1 MSKTKRPLI
10 LITNDDG
17 ITASGLKVLVN
28 AAKNLGEIVVVAP
41 DSPQSGKGHAI
52 TLNHPLRIYPVKEF
66 GEIEAYKSNGTPVD
80 CVKLA
85 KSVILKDR
93 EIDLC
98 LSGVN
103 HGSNVAINI
112 LYSGTMSAAMEAS
125 LEGIPS
131 IGFSITEFLPG
142 ADFNPYEGLVSNI
155 IDYVITNGLQHTKLL
170 NINIPYIGIEN
181 IKGIKVCR
189 QAEANWKEEYIANSD
204 PLGRTYYW
212 MSGVFENYDDGPDTD
227 VQALE
232 KGYVSIVPCDHDL
245 TAYKSIVSLKSIES
259 IITDA

>member
-1 MSKTKRPLI
+1 MTKNKKPLI
-10 LITNDDG
+10 LVTNDDG

-28 AAKNLGEIVVVAP
+28 AAKKWGEIVVVAP
-41 DSPQSGKGHAI
+41 DSPQSGQGHAI
-52 TLNHPLRIYPVKEF
+52 TLNHPLRIYEVDEF
-66 GEIEAYKSNGTPVD
+66 GDIEAYKCNGTPVD

-85 KSVILKDR
+85 KSVLLKDR

-142 ADFNPYEGLVSNI
+142 ANFEPYGNLVSDI
-155 IDYVITNGLQHTKLL
+155 VGYVIEKGMEHTKLL
-170 NINIPYIGIEN
+170 NINIPYIGVEN

-189 QAEANWKEEYIANSD
+189 QAEANWKEEYIANND

-212 MSGVFENYDDGPDTD
+212 MSGVFENYDNGPDTD
-227 VQALE
+227 VEALE
-232 KGYVSIVPCDHDL
+232 NGYVSIVPCEHDL
-245 TAYKSIVSLKSIES
+245 TAYKSFVSLKSIES
-259 IITDA
+259 IL